1 MDMNT
6 YKKAEIMATAIAYCE
21 NNIEKLLRLGLAI
34 DKESDTETFFV
45 KIGDNNNFW
54 VSKQAVSRMISI
66 EIEALQNKR
75 DSLNAE
81 FEKI

>member
-21 NNIEKLLRLGLAI
+21 NNIDKLLRLGLAI

-54 VSKQAVSRMISI
+54 VSKQSVSRMISI